1 MRYAPGSR
9 ALNLTSYLAPEH
21 QRYIVTVK
29 TDSNLDYVFA
39 QEELHTSVVCY
50 CYCFLAAY
58 LALAGLN
65 LLAQISDRIHHFTA
79 LNSVHVRKLG

>member
-1 MRYAPGSR
+1 MFHIT
-9 ALNLTSYLAPEH
+9 LML
-21 QRYIVTVK
+21 
-29 TDSNLDYVFA
+29 
-39 QEELHTSVVCY
+39 EELHTSVGCQ

-65 LLAQISDRIHHFTA
+65 LLAQLSDRIHHFTA